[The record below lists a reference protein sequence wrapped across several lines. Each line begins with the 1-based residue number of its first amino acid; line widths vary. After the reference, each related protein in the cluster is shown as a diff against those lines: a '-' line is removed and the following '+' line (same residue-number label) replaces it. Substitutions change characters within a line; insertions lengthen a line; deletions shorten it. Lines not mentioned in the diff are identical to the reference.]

1 MKMLALKTTKKVS
14 PNDLGSGG
22 GSRAPTQCT
31 GDLIVTPQK
40 KFKICEMNG
49 IKLFVYH
56 GLKKKLYLA
65 GGKKTYEKTQK
76 KTLH

>member
-14 PNDLGSGG
+14 SNDLGSGG

-56 GLKKKLYLA
+56 GLKKKTVSSW
-65 GGKKTYEKTQK
+65 GKKN
-76 KTLH
+76 L

>member
-14 PNDLGSGG
+14 SNDLGSGG

-31 GDLIVTPQK
+31 DLIVTPQK

-56 GLKKKLYLA
+56 ELKKNCI
-65 GGKKTYEKTQK
+65 
-76 KTLH
+76 